1 MRWKASSVLATK
13 VADDTAEPRAQSGLV
28 ELGFSWQGAGDIG
41 CHQDGPGEIVSMRM
55 RGTCKAIFMGLAL
68 IISASMAQAADLRVL
83 SLGSVQIAVKAFAQD
98 FTKATGNK
106 VALTTVAPGEI
117 GQKLASASYDMIIC
131 SVPAMEAFDRAGTL
145 RPGSRSPLSR
155 VGIGVMVREGAPLP
169 DVSTPEA
176 FKKTLL
182 AARSIVH
189 GDPAMPNQSGAL
201 TVKILADAGV
211 LDAVAA
217 KARAANLAEGFA
229 MVAKGE
235 VELALFNLV
244 ELPPGV
250 RLVGPVPAPLQEYTS
265 YETAVLA
272 QGAAPEEAQAF
283 IKSMTGASARKT
295 WEASSLEAHP

>member
-1 MRWKASSVLATK
+1 
-13 VADDTAEPRAQSGLV
+13 
-28 ELGFSWQGAGDIG
+28 
-41 CHQDGPGEIVSMRM
+41 M
-55 RGTCKAIFMGLAL
+55 RGIGAAL
-68 IISASMAQAADLRVL
+68 FGGFALLVSASIADAAELRVL
-83 SLGSVQIAVKAFAQD
+83 SVGSVQIAAKVLAAD
-98 FTKATGNK
+98 FTKTTGHQ
-106 VALTTVAPGEI
+106 VILTIVAPSEI
-117 GQKLASASYDMIIC
+117 GQKLASTTYDMVIC
-131 SVPAMEAFDRAGTL
+131 SVPAMAALDKAGSL
-145 RPGSRSPLSR
+145 RPGSRSPLAR

-189 GDPAMPNQSGAL
+189 GDPATPNQSGVV
-201 TVKILADAGV
+201 TMKILANAGV
-211 LDAVAA
+211 LEAIKS

-250 RLVGPVPAPLQEYTS
+250 RLAGPVPAPLQDYTS

-272 QGAAPEEAQAF
+272 KGAALDEAQAF
-283 IKSMTGASARKT
+283 IKLMTSAPARKT
-295 WEASSLEAHP
+295 WEAASLEAYPYR